1 VKKLFSI
8 LLVFIYTVSVSGMVV
23 QQRFC
28 DNELIETGLAGTL
41 DDCCLMT
48 SMAGCKKSC
57 CLEKSEIVK
66 VETAHE
72 KPESLKS
79 FKITAPV
86 LFLNFLSHTLK
97 PLALAENNFSAV
109 KILPQKIP
117 LRLLHSVFRI

>member
-1 VKKLFSI
+1 MKRVI
-8 LLVFIYTVSVSGMVV
+8 CIIIVFIYTVSVSGMVV

-41 DDCCLMT
+41 DDCCMMA
-48 SMAGCKKSC
+48 SMPDCNKNC

-72 KPESLKS
+72 KPESLKNL
-79 FKITAPV
+79 KIVAPV
-86 LFLNFLSHTLK
+86 LFLNSFSQSLNTISLTQ
-97 PLALAENNFSAV
+97 NNFSEV